1 MKYWIIHGI
10 LITLLISVVSYRYV
24 IQQRYEQVQ
33 EYGMELSSPP
43 PYTDSTIVIPK
54 RAPEVTTIVIEAP
67 RSNTDR
73 IMDLV
78 TLLLGIGNLTVV
90 YFQLK
95 DRKRKND

>member
-1 MKYWIIHGI
+1 
-10 LITLLISVVSYRYV
+10 
-24 IQQRYEQVQ
+24 
-33 EYGMELSSPP
+33 MELSSPA
-43 PYTDSTIVIPK
+43 PYNDSTIVIPK
-54 RAPEVTTIVIEAP
+54 RAPEVTTIVIETP
-67 RSNTDR
+67 RSNMDR

>member
-33 EYGMELSSPP
+33 EYGMELPSPA
-43 PYTDSTIVIPK
+43 PYNDSTIVISK
-54 RAPEVTTIVIEAP
+54 RVPEVNTIVIEAP
-67 RSNTDR
+67 RSNMDR

-78 TLLLGIGNLTVV
+78 TLLLGIGNLTVI